1 MEYSTKN
8 PKDVGKWCDVCE
20 DLYAY
25 CYHGNWENYEEG
37 FDYLESSIDNEEY
50 TNEMKDLNEKDIFK
64 KINNKRLTK
73 NK

>member
-37 FDYLESSIDNEEY
+37 FDVVG
-50 TNEMKDLNEKDIFK
+50 
-64 KINNKRLTK
+64 
-73 NK
+73 